1 LAILQQPEQGALTDK
16 YQQGIKVADYG
27 DLLLAYLEQLGVKY
41 VFGIP
46 GGAIEPFYNALA
58 RSERQGGPRTIVAR
72 HESGAAY
79 MADGYSRNS
88 GKLGVCCATTGPGAT
103 NMITGVAATA
113 EYNIPLLVIT
123 AQTSLSS
130 FGAGAV
136 QESSCTAINTVAL
149 FQQICRY
156 STLVSHPDQFERKL
170 ITAIMTAFSE
180 RGPTHISVPMDLWAQ
195 SPNSDKPLFD
205 LPALLNKPSLFDTAA
220 VTQLIDEIGQCKKP
234 IFLIGDEAAEAIGLI
249 LSVAM
254 QIDAQVIVTPQGKG
268 LVSPYHPLFRGVIG
282 IAGHQDARQLMTDP
296 SVDRIFVIG
305 ADLGQ
310 WATSGWDLQLFSKRI
325 IHIEESEINFAKT
338 PMATLH
344 VRGRIETIFDTVL
357 DKLNKKPQL
366 WAHKNAQKGDT
377 STERK
382 RSFTLDDEDSFIS
395 DAVPLKPQR
404 LMRELPNI
412 FPAHTHYLADVG
424 NSFAW
429 AIHYL
434 HPYDRRT
441 SGKRDARGGLFR
453 ATLDFAP
460 MGWAIGSAVGTALA
474 QPGEPVV
481 CITGDGSML
490 MSGQEITVAVQE
502 QLPVIYVVL
511 NDSAF
516 GMVKHGQRLTG
527 AEAIAFDLPKIDF
540 AAFAQAMGAEAHII
554 TSAEDLLALDGPA
567 ICQCPGPTLLDVRID
582 PEAMPPIGGR
592 TDFLRA
598 NT

>member
-1 LAILQQPEQGALTDK
+1 MGIQHQPRQGVVKDK
-16 YQQGIKVADYG
+16 HRKGIKVTDYA
-27 DLLLAYLEQLGVKY
+27 DLLLAYLEQLGVEY

-46 GGAIEPFYNALA
+46 GGAIEPFYNAMA

-79 MADGYSRNS
+79 MADGYSRS
-88 GKLGVCCATTGPGAT
+88 TGKLGVCCATTGPGAT
-103 NMITGVAATA
+103 NLITGVAATA

-123 AQTSLSS
+123 AQTPLSS

-136 QESSCTAINTVAL
+136 QESSCTAVNTVTL
-149 FQQICRY
+149 FQQMCRY

-170 ITAIMTAFSE
+170 ITAIMTAFSD
-180 RGPTHISVPMDLWAQ
+180 RGPAHISVPMDVWHE
-195 SPNSDKPLFD
+195 SPDSNKPLYD
-205 LPALLNKPSLFDTAA
+205 LPTLLNKPSLFDTAA
-220 VTQLIDEIGQCKKP
+220 VAQLVEEIAQCNKP
-234 IFLIGDEAAEAIGLI
+234 VFLIGDEAAESIGLI
-249 LSVAM
+249 LSLAM
-254 QIDAQVIVTPQGKG
+254 QINAQLVVTPQGKG

-282 IAGHQDARQLMTDP
+282 IAGHEDARQLMTD
-296 SVDRIFVIG
+296 SGVDRIFVIG
-305 ADLGQ
+305 AHLGQ
-310 WATSGWDLQLFSKRI
+310 WATSGWDLQLFNKRI

-338 PMATLH
+338 PMAALH

-357 DKLNKKPQL
+357 DKLGKKAKSCNTDPNQEI
-366 WAHKNAQKGDT
+366 DT
-377 STERK
+377 PERK
-382 RSFTLDDEDSFIS
+382 RSFKLDDEDSFIS

-434 HPYDRRT
+434 HPYDRRI
-441 SGKRDARGGLFR
+441 SGRRDARGGLFR

-474 QPGEPVV
+474 HPGEPVV

-490 MSGQEITVAVQE
+490 MNGQEITVAIQE
-502 QLPVIYVVL
+502 KLPVIFVVL
-511 NDSAF
+511 NDNAL
-516 GMVKHGQRLTG
+516 GMVKHGQRLTD
-527 AEAIAFDLPKIDF
+527 AEPIAFELPEINF
-540 AAFAQAMGAEAHII
+540 AAFAKAMGAQSCII
-554 TSAEDLLALDGPA
+554 KSAEALLALDGDA
-567 ICQCPGPTLLDVRID
+567 ISQHKGPTLLDVRID

-598 NT
+598 NA

>member
-1 LAILQQPEQGALTDK
+1 MNLRQQPAQEVLKDK
-16 YQQGIKVADYG
+16 YQRGIDVNDYG
-27 DLLLAYLEQLGVKY
+27 DLLLAYLEQLKVDY

-46 GGAIEPFYNALA
+46 GGAIEPFYNAMA
-58 RSERQGGPRTIVAR
+58 RSERQGGPRTVVAR

-79 MADGYSRNS
+79 MADGYSRS
-88 GKLGVCCATTGPGAT
+88 TGKLGVCCATTGPGAT
-103 NMITGVAATA
+103 NLITGVAATA

-123 AQTSLSS
+123 AQTALAS

-149 FQQICRY
+149 YQQVCRY

-170 ITAIMTAFSE
+170 ITAIMSAFSE
-180 RGPTHISVPMDLWAQ
+180 RGPAHISVPMDMWQQL
-195 SPNSDKPLFD
+195 PNANRPLFD

-220 VTQLIDEIGQCKKP
+220 VAQLAEEIEQCNKP
-234 IFLIGDEAAEAIGLI
+234 VFLIGNEAAEAIGLI

-254 QIDAQVIVTPQGKG
+254 KIDAQVIVTPQGKG

-282 IAGHQDARQLMTDP
+282 IAGHQDARELMADS

-310 WATSGWDLQLFSKRI
+310 WATSGWDLELFSKRI

-344 VRGRIETIFDTVL
+344 VRGRIETIFDTIL
-357 DKLNKKPQL
+357 EGLNKKPHLYKQVTSEPQNL
-366 WAHKNAQKGDT
+366 
-377 STERK
+377 STERT
-382 RSFTLDDEDSFIS
+382 RSFKLDDEEGFVS
-395 DAVPLKPQR
+395 DAIPLKPQR

-412 FPAHTHYLADVG
+412 FPPHTHYLADVG

-434 HPYDRRT
+434 HPYDRRI
-441 SGKRDARGGLFR
+441 SGKRDAREGLFR

-474 QPGEPVV
+474 HPGEPVV

-490 MSGQEITVAVQE
+490 MSGQEITVAIQE
-502 QLPVIYVVL
+502 KIPVIYVIL

-527 AEAIAFDLPKIDF
+527 AEPIAFELPKIDF
-540 AAFAQAMGAEAHII
+540 AAFAGSMGVQNHII
-554 TSAEDLLALDGPA
+554 HSVDDLLALDGSA
-567 ICQCPGPTLLDVRID
+567 IGRHPGPTLLDVRID
-582 PEAMPPIGGR
+582 PEAIPPIGGR

>member
-1 LAILQQPEQGALTDK
+1 VNIQQHPDQGAVMDK
-16 YQQGIKVADYG
+16 FRQGIKISDFG
-27 DLLLAYLEQLGVKY
+27 DLLLAYLEQLEVEY
-41 VFGIP
+41 IFGIP
-46 GGAIEPFYNALA
+46 GGAIEPFYNAMA

-79 MADGYSRNS
+79 MADGYSRNT

-103 NMITGVAATA
+103 NLITGVAATA

-123 AQTSLSS
+123 AQTALAS

-149 FQQICRY
+149 YQQMCRY

-180 RGPTHISVPMDLWAQ
+180 RGPAHISVPMDIWHQA
-195 SPNSDKPLFD
+195 PNTDKPLFD
-205 LPALLNKPSLFDTAA
+205 LPALLDKPSLFDTAA
-220 VTQLIDEIGQCKKP
+220 VTQLTKEIEQCKSP
-234 IFLIGDEAAEAIGLI
+234 VFLIGDEAAEAIGLI
-249 LSVAM
+249 LSLAM
-254 QIDAQVIVTPQGKG
+254 QLNADIIVTPQGKG

-282 IAGHQDARQLMTDP
+282 IAGHRDARQLMKDP
-296 SVDRIFVIG
+296 KVDRIFIIG

-344 VRGRIETIFDTVL
+344 VRGRIETIFETVL
-357 DKLNKKPQL
+357 DQLNGEREPNVTVD
-366 WAHKNAQKGDT
+366 AEKNSK
-377 STERK
+377 SIERK
-382 RSFTLDDEDSFIS
+382 RSFSLDDEESYTS

-434 HPYDRRT
+434 HPYDRRI

-460 MGWAIGSAVGTALA
+460 MGWAIGSAVGTAFA
-474 QPGEPVV
+474 HPGEPVV

-490 MSGQEITVAVQE
+490 MSGQEITVAIQE
-502 QLPVIYVVL
+502 QLPVVFVIL

-527 AEAIAFDLPKIDF
+527 AEPVAFDLPRIDF
-540 AAFAQAMGAEAHII
+540 AAMAKAMGAEAHII
-554 TSAEDLLALDGPA
+554 AAADDLVSLDGQA
-567 ICQCPGPTLLDVRID
+567 ICQRKGPTLLDVRID
-582 PEAMPPIGGR
+582 PEAVPPIGGR